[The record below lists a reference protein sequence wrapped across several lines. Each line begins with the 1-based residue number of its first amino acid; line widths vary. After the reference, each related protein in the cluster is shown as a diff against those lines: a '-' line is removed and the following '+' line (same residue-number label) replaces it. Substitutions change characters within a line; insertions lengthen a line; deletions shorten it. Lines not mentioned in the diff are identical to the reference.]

1 MCRGFY
7 VKGAWSCCGAKT
19 EQMPGCTPTESWK
32 AAEGDAATVYN
43 NVADVAVPVVVRPPE
58 PIPGAAGGGGSGGG
72 GTDIGVYNRID
83 KSATHDGSG
92 GGSGSGGGGN
102 DAYDHITQ
110 QSSTS
115 TSTSGGLIYSNAD
128 SDSAADT
135 AEVIYEA
142 FGSSDEEDDGGDGG
156 GGASNQLYSV
166 PKGKGKDKGKGKEGG
181 GTAVQADALY
191 AVPTSKADRASG
203 GAASSGP
210 TLPPRNQMSE
220 QQRNIQ
226 NWITSNAGRDD
237 AAEALGSS
245 GKQPKVDLTCAM
257 ISLLLTLVR

>member
-72 GTDIGVYNRID
+72 GTDIG
-83 KSATHDGSG
+83 
-92 GGSGSGGGGN
+92 
-102 DAYDHITQ
+102 
-110 QSSTS
+110 
-115 TSTSGGLIYSNAD
+115 GGLIYSNAD
-128 SDSAADT
+128 SDSAVDT

-181 GTAVQADALY
+181 GTAVQADAVY